1 MKSAAPIPTRSGIS
15 FFLNPPVVRK
25 RANKNKA
32 TIKVEKRIV
41 VIVIIALL
49 AEPLAMNAIAVPN
62 PKAAITARTIGLTA
76 KPPFNSGPLA
86 NTAPVSAILI
96 PSNWVELGFSPFI
109 NAIVNGI
116 KTLNALIGATTP
128 IRPVARPV

>member
-1 MKSAAPIPTRSGIS
+1 
-15 FFLNPPVVRK
+15 
-25 RANKNKA
+25 
-32 TIKVEKRIV
+32 
-41 VIVIIALL
+41 
-49 AEPLAMNAIAVPN
+49 MNAIAVPN

-109 NAIVNGI
+109 KAIVNGI